1 MGKYKFINRK
11 FPKEFQKVVDYI
23 LTKKGVDVKLG
34 QITSYMGPF
43 NRRIFIHH
51 NYDLRNNGLIAL
63 LHEVGHVLQPPT
75 NVGVNSYK
83 NIDID
88 VHPKEYEMGRF
99 LNEVDAWEKGYE
111 VSEKLNLKIN
121 KNDWNNQKQE
131 ALLTYWPNHSVV

>member
-1 MGKYKFINRK
+1 VGKYKFINRK

>member
-88 VHPKEYEMGRF
+88 IHPKEYEMGRF

-111 VSEKLNLKIN
+111 ISEKLNLKIN

>member
-23 LTKKGVDVKLG
+23 KTKKGVDVKLG

-99 LNEVDAWEKGYE
+99 LNEVDAWERGYKL
-111 VSEKLNLKIN
+111 SEKLNLKIN
-121 KNDWNNQKQE
+121 KNEWNNQKQE
-131 ALLTYWPNHSVV
+131 ALLTYWPNHISV

>member
-23 LTKKGVDVKLG
+23 KTKKGVDVKLG

-63 LHEVGHVLQPPT
+63 LHEIGHVLQPPT

-99 LNEVDAWEKGYE
+99 LNEVDAWERGYKL
-111 VSEKLNLKIN
+111 SEKLNLKIN
-121 KNDWNNQKQE
+121 KNEWNNQKQE
-131 ALLTYWPNHSVV
+131 ALLTYWPNHISV

>member
-23 LTKKGVDVKLG
+23 KTKKGVDVKLG

-63 LHEVGHVLQPPT
+63 LHEIGHVLQPPT

>member
-1 MGKYKFINRK
+1 VGKYKFINRK

-88 VHPKEYEMGRF
+88 IHPKEYEMGRF

-111 VSEKLNLKIN
+111 ISEKLNLKIN